1 MMAADV
7 NLQVWLDTVP
17 GTRPSVMIP
26 YVKSHEAGVIQYQ
39 LHATRKGAGGTSS
52 INQSGDVRVQAG
64 HPTALTQFS
73 MSLGAQDQ
81 CKIELTLFA
90 NGHETGT
97 YQFDCPRP
105 R

>member
-1 MMAADV
+1 MTADI
-7 NLQVWLDTVP
+7 NLQVWLDIIP
-17 GTRPSVMIP
+17 GTQPSVVVP
-26 YVKSHEAGVIQYQ
+26 YVKSPTSGIVQYQ
-39 LHATRKGAGGTSS
+39 LNATKKGLSGTSS
-52 INQSGDVRVQAG
+52 ISQSGGVRVQAD
-64 HPTALTQFS
+64 HPTALTRFS